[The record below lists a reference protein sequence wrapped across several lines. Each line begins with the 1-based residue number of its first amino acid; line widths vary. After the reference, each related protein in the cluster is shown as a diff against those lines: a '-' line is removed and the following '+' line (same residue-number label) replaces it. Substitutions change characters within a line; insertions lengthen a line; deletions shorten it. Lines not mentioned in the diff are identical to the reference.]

1 VVRETNTLRQV
12 LELSAELDDAGLEV
26 LVEVHPWTK
35 VVNSVVVLRVKE
47 R

>member
-1 VVRETNTLRQV
+1 M
-12 LELSAELDDAGLEV
+12 LELGEELERIGYEV

-35 VVNSVVVLRVKE
+35 VVNSVVVLRVMG

>member
-1 VVRETNTLRQV
+1 LT
-12 LELSAELDDAGLEV
+12 DDIEKAGLEV

-35 VVNSVVVLRVKE
+35 VVNSVVVMRVKE